1 MYKLKDTQTPFTC
14 VDGPEAGKSYR
25 HDKVYAVVPQV
36 DADKFT
42 KVAKKT
48 TKKKEVKDA

>member
-1 MYKLKDTQTPFTC
+1 MYTLKKTQSPFTC

-36 DADKFT
+36 DAAKFT

-48 TKKKEVKDA
+48 TKKKEARDA